1 MNKDIYL
8 DYNATTPVA
17 SEVLQAMLPYF
28 SEQFGNS
35 AATSHSYGWQAE
47 AALEKCRQR
56 VAELLGANSN
66 HEIFFTSGATESNNW
81 VLNGLVEQIYRES
94 LSTTVF
100 ETDNCDNNNN
110 NNNNNCNSS
119 NRDQRATNTRPHII
133 TSSIEHASVLKSCQR
148 LQELGW
154 ADVTY
159 LQPDAE
165 GLITVSNLESSIRPQ
180 TRLIS
185 LIWVQ
190 NEIGAINP
198 IAELSAVAKA
208 RQIYFHTDATQA
220 IGKVAI
226 HLKNLDI
233 DMLSFSAHKFYGPKG
248 VGILY
253 KRAKNPHVQI
263 APLIVG
269 GGHERGER
277 SGTVNLPLIAG
288 MTAALELVSSKLSTH
303 VEQLQGLQGEF
314 WTLLRTA
321 FPRARLNGPAIGA
334 KRACNNLN
342 VTFVGC
348 HIPMS
353 LQGIAVSRGS
363 ACHSGKWTPSPVLRA
378 LGLSEAEAQS
388 TLRISMGLPTT
399 IADIHQAVT
408 VLKKQ
413 ITSN

>member
-47 AALEKCRQR
+47 AVLEKCRQQ

-81 VLNGLVEQIYRES
+81 VMNGLVEQIYRES
-94 LSTTVF
+94 LSATVI
-100 ETDNCDNNNN
+100 ETNNN
-110 NNNNNCNSS
+110 
-119 NRDQRATNTRPHII
+119 RATNKVSRSGIGTNGGSKKPHII
-133 TSSIEHASVLKSCQR
+133 TSSIEHASILKSCQR
-148 LQELGW
+148 LQELGLV
-154 ADVTY
+154 DVTY

-165 GLITVSNLESSIRPQ
+165 GLITVSNLESAIRPE
-180 TRLIS
+180 TKLIS

-220 IGKVAI
+220 IGKVAM
-226 HLKNLDI
+226 HLKNLDVN
-233 DMLSFSAHKFYGPKG
+233 MLSFSAHKFYGPKG

-277 SGTVNLPLIAG
+277 SGTVNLPLVAG
-288 MTAALELVSSKLSTH
+288 MTKALELACKNLSAH
-303 VEQLQGLQGEF
+303 VEQLQRLQSEF
-314 WTLLRTA
+314 WVLLQEA
-321 FPRARLNGPAIGA
+321 FPHARLNGPMIGS

-342 VTFVGC
+342 VTFVGS

-353 LQGIAVSRGS
+353 LLGIAVSRGS

-378 LGLSEAEAQS
+378 LGFSEAEAQS

-399 IADIHQAVT
+399 IANIHQAIT